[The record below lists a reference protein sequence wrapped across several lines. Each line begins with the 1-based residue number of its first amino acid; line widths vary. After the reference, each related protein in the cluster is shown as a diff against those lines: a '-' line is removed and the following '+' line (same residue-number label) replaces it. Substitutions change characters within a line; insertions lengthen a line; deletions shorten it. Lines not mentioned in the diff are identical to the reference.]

1 MVAAR
6 RHKQALA
13 VAFALLALAAADLAV
28 AFLWQPGARNLLHD
42 VLVVFW
48 PLPALAGFLLG
59 AYELFLHRRLIS
71 ELSQIS
77 GPSIVEHLLPSDVL
91 RTFLSSI
98 YGSNEAN
105 QDVVSGVLGG
115 NGLRPHGKDLTI
127 STNTTVK
134 LELQGINAKTY
145 HLITTQS
152 YRFRHNVPVDR
163 FVIFATSNVLL
174 RDTISAACRYP
185 LFELYYI
192 TDPSLFLDSVDD
204 VLHSTQIAID
214 YIDHDGKSRSA
225 APSQIPPLEVKFDQ
239 WSNYLTFFREAMGPL
254 PKLSPHNHLGDLR
267 IFECDLSG
275 IAEDHLV
282 RAIRGLTVTS
292 RMLQRTNE
300 GFCYWQ
306 APYPSYVEQI
316 RFEARG
322 LTVDDHSPAH
332 EFSIMPFLF
341 RSNTVTGQWLKADDL
356 DDLTVR
362 SWLLPGHGVALMW
375 REARH

>member
-1 MVAAR
+1 MAAR

-13 VAFALLALAAADLAV
+13 VAFALLGLAAADVAV
-28 AFLWQPGARNLLHD
+28 AFLWQPSARSLLHD
-42 VLVVFW
+42 VLVVLW
-48 PLPALAGFLLG
+48 PLPALAGFLLL
-59 AYELFLHRRLIS
+59 AYELFLHRRLIT
-71 ELSQIS
+71 ELSVIS

-115 NGLRPHGKDLTI
+115 DGLRPHGKDLTI

-152 YRFRHNVPVDR
+152 YQFRHSVPVDR
-163 FVIFATSNVLL
+163 FVIFVTSNVLL

-214 YIDHDGKSRSA
+214 YIDHDGASRSA

-239 WSNYLTFFREAMGPL
+239 WPNYLTFFREAMGSL

-316 RFEARG
+316 RFDAKG
-322 LTVDDHSPAH
+322 LTVDQSPMH

>member
-13 VAFALLALAAADLAV
+13 VAVLLLAVAAADLTV
-28 AFLWQPGARNLLHD
+28 VLLWQPTSRSVLHD

-48 PLPALAGFLLG
+48 PLPALIGILVG
-59 AYELFLHRRLIS
+59 AYELFLHSRLIT
-71 ELSQIS
+71 EFGRIS
-77 GPSIVEHLLPSDVL
+77 GPGIVEHLLPGDVL
-91 RTFLSSI
+91 RTFLTSI
-98 YGSNEAN
+98 YGSNDAN
-105 QDVVSGVLGG
+105 QDVISGVLGG

-134 LELQGINAKTY
+134 MELQGINTKTY
-145 HLITTQS
+145 HLVTTQT
-152 YRFRHNVPVDR
+152 YQFRQNVPVDR

-192 TDPSLFLDSVDD
+192 TDPSLFLESVDD
-204 VLHSTQIAID
+204 LLGSTQIAVD
-214 YIDHDGKSRSA
+214 YVDHAGCRRSA
-225 APSQIPPLEVKFDQ
+225 APSQIPPLEVRFDQ
-239 WSNYLTFFREAMGPL
+239 WPNYLTFFQERMGPL
-254 PKLSPHNHLGDLR
+254 PKLSPHEHLGDLR
-267 IFECDLSG
+267 IFECDLSA
-275 IAEDHLV
+275 IADDHIV
-282 RAIRGLTVTS
+282 SAIRGLTVRS
-292 RMLQRTNE
+292 RTLQRTNE

-306 APYPSYVEQI
+306 PPYPSYVEQI
-316 RFEARG
+316 IFDARG
-322 LTVDDHSPAH
+322 LEVDQSPVH

-341 RSNTVTGQWLKADDL
+341 RSNTITGQWQKADDL